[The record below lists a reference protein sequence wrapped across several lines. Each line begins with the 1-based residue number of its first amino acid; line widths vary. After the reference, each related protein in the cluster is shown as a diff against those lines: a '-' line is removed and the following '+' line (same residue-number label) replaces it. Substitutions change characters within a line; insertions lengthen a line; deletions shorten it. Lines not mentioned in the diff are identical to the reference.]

1 MGSIEHVFVHRKAG
15 SPDPQEFDRKVMKV
29 WLGEDPHALA
39 L

>member
-29 WLGEDPHALA
+29 G
-39 L
+39 